1 MTMFFKSTSKL
12 EAQIDEYLD
21 LVVNGGLLFRQGIKC
36 YLDHQLESFEG
47 YLTDLRATENKADD
61 LRRNIEI
68 KLYTRTLIPESRGDV
83 LGLLESCDKVLNIT
97 TETLLEFSVEIPAI
111 DTGLRQEFLDLAE
124 NAVACLE
131 HTVSGVR
138 SYFRNIDAVRDY
150 VTKVQFYKKETNK
163 VAEKI
168 KRTIFRN
175 ELELSQKIHQRYF
188 TFHIERIAEESEDT
202 CDQLSIAAIKRFE

>member
-47 YLTDLRATENKADD
+47 YLTDLRTIENKADD

-111 DTGLRQEFLDLAE
+111 DTGLRQEFLDLSE
-124 NAVACLE
+124 NAIACLE
-131 HTVSGVR
+131 HTVGGVR

-175 ELELSQKIHQRYF
+175 ELDLSQKIHQRYF

-202 CDQLSIAAIKRFE
+202 CDRLSIATIKRYE